1 MKPSLH
7 PLFSLPVSL
16 SPPLPSKLVEGFGC
30 SHSIWIHFS
39 LLRRPPRP
47 FTHPLHQTDKPWF
60 PALPPTSQDPEW
72 CPVPPSPSVVYLGHV
87 KFFGFL
93 GPKHILNSSASHHRH
108 QPGLSP
114 QPTSHQDN
122 CSGHISG
129 LCACLWVPSV
139 MHPQQPERLCSA
151 EGHGWPL
158 PCAFP
163 SHD

>member
-30 SHSIWIHFS
+30 SHSIWTHFS

-122 CSGHISG
+122 CSGHI
-129 LCACLWVPSV
+129 
-139 MHPQQPERLCSA
+139 
-151 EGHGWPL
+151 WPL
-158 PCAFP
+158 CMPLGPFSDAPTAARKVMQCRGSWLAP
-163 SHD
+163 ALCLPLP